1 MTEPTIV
8 TSPIL
13 WNILALDTIARAIL
27 ADNTAGVSTGDYST
41 IVLLSDTSEIVQT
54 AETILNGHEM
64 LSVETDVSEIDEGAG
79 DVTITCNDVAIA
91 DDTEVGYVVLL
102 DGEMY
107 DSGTDVVTGNSVSL
121 ILTDPVDGV
130 YEVYVYRLV
139 DNYASG
145 YVIITV
151 NEVV

>member
-1 MTEPTIV
+1 MLDINKDILTSINAMIV
-8 TSPIL
+8 V
-13 WNILALDTIARAIL
+13 ADTILGEA
-27 ADNTAGVSTGDYST
+27 TAGVTTGNGTTIHLLDESESAQATANSILDNWSTVT
-41 IVLLSDTSEIVQT
+41 VTADTPV
-54 AETILNGHEM
+54 
-64 LSVETDVSEIDEGAG
+64 IDEGTG
-79 DVTITCNDVAIA
+79 DVTITCDDALIA

-102 DGEMY
+102 DGELY

-121 ILTDPVDGV
+121 ILTDPVDGT

-139 DNYASG
+139 DTFASG